1 VRSGAGGHEAQFLKA
16 MFMARTKNNSKSG
29 GRRANK
35 KNQSTK
41 PEEAAAWRLVR
52 AMNGLPNDKYINP
65 TSASLNTMTAINPGI
80 VLLNGVATGTTENT
94 RIGRLVTH
102 KRLKLDFQIFYSGL
116 YYQAQ
121 SYRAYVVVET
131 TALGSQIA
139 PSQLFVETTSF
150 YPWTQRDFTNRNNS
164 RYLVLHDTGPFA
176 LQALPRAS
184 GVAAP
189 YGAAGLPP
197 VRNHTIDIP
206 LNFQTDYARGTAGT
220 IADIDTNSL
229 YFVLVTDNTN
239 AGDLYMNFS
248 YLTRFNDHEN

>member
-1 VRSGAGGHEAQFLKA
+1 

-35 KNQSTK
+35 KNQSSK

-52 AMNGLPNDKYINP
+52 AMNNVPNDKYINP
-65 TSASLNTMTAINPGI
+65 TTASLNTMTVTSPGVI
-80 VLLNGVATGTTENT
+80 LLNGVAAGTGENA

-102 KRLKLDFQIFYSGL
+102 KRLNMAINIFYSGL

-121 SYRAYVVVET
+121 SYRMYVVVET
-131 TALGSQIA
+131 TALGSQLA
-139 PSQLFVETTSF
+139 PSQFFVDSTNF
-150 YPWTQRDFTNRNNS
+150 YPWSMRDFTNRNNS
-164 RYLVLHDTGPFA
+164 RYLVLHDSGPFS

-184 GVAAP
+184 GVTAP

-197 VRNHTIDIP
+197 VRNHVIDIP
-206 LNFQTDYARGTAGT
+206 LNFQTDYSRGSAGT
-220 IADIDTNSL
+220 VADIDTNSL
-229 YFVLVTDNTN
+229 YFILVTDNAT
-239 AGDLYMNFS
+239 AGDLYMNFE